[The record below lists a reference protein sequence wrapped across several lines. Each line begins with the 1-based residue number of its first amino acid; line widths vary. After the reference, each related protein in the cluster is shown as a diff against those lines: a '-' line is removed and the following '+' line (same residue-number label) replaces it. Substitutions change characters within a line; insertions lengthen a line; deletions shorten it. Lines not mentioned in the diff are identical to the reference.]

1 MDMLIFI
8 SQFIGF
14 IVLGTFIMYVVVEV
28 VREAY
33 IMLYGLV
40 NSFKSDIKDIH
51 IGDSSTKILLISLY
65 NKGYRYV
72 RLLYHEDGKNSLQV
86 AISQDLGYCDD
97 VYVDD
102 YIALQLYSA
111 CIADTIPY
119 AISDVIDRL

>member
-1 MDMLIFI
+1 
-8 SQFIGF
+8 
-14 IVLGTFIMYVVVEV
+14 MYVMVEV

-51 IGDSSTKILLISLY
+51 IGDSATKILLISLY

-86 AISQDLGYCDD
+86 AISQDLVYCDD

>member
-1 MDMLIFI
+1 MLILI

-14 IVLGTFIMYVVVEV
+14 IVLGTFIMYVLVEV

-40 NSFKSDIKDIH
+40 SSFKSDVKDIH
-51 IGDSSTKILLISLY
+51 IGDSATKILLISLY

-72 RLLYHEDGKNSLQV
+72 RLLYHENGKNSIQV
-86 AISQDLGYCDD
+86 AISKNLGYCDD
-97 VYVDD
+97 VFVDD

-111 CIADTIPY
+111 CVADTISY
-119 AISDVIDRL
+119 SIEDVIDRL

>member
-1 MDMLIFI
+1 MDMLVLI

-14 IVLGTFIMYVVVEV
+14 IVLGTFIMYVVIEV
-28 VREAY
+28 VWEAC
-33 IMLYGLV
+33 ILLYELIG
-40 NSFKSDIKDIH
+40 SFKSDVKDIH
-51 IGDSSTKILLISLY
+51 IGDSATKILLISLY

-86 AISQDLGYCDD
+86 AISQDLGYCEE

-111 CIADTIPY
+111 CIADTIAY
-119 AISDVIDRL
+119 SIDEVINRL